1 MSAAAPILDVDV
13 ISDVM
18 CPWCYIGKRRLERA
32 LGQRAGVSVDV
43 RWRPFQL
50 DPTIPRE
57 GMDRA
62 EYLNRKFGPE
72 RAKEVYARIE
82 EAGAEEGI
90 PFAFDKIEKSP
101 NTIDA
106 HRVIRWA
113 AAGGDQQ
120 AVVEHLFAG
129 YFVEGRDL
137 TDPDYLVEM
146 AAQAGLDHDIVTH
159 LLAGDTDRDKVTEEI
174 QLAQRMG
181 VQGVPCFI
189 FAGKFVLTGA
199 QDPENLVQAIDR
211 AEQDLKSQA
220 GAESAA
226 TE

>member
-1 MSAAAPILDVDV
+1 MSAPAPVLDVDV
-13 ISDVM
+13 ISDIM

-32 LGQRAGVSVDV
+32 LGQRAEISVDV
-43 RWRPFQL
+43 RWQPFQL

-72 RAKEVYARIE
+72 RAKEVYNRIKQV
-82 EAGAEEGI
+82 GAEEGI
-90 PFAFDKIEKSP
+90 PFAFDKIKKSP

-120 AVVEHLFAG
+120 AAVEHLFAG

-137 TDPDYLVEM
+137 TNADYLAEM
-146 AAQAGLDHDIVTH
+146 AADAGLEREVVTR
-159 LLAGDTDRDKVTEEI
+159 LLAGDADRDKIAEEVD
-174 QLAQRMG
+174 LAKRKG
-181 VQGVPCFI
+181 VRGVPCFI
-189 FAGKFVLTGA
+189 FGGKYVVTGA
-199 QDPENLVQAIDR
+199 QDPTVLVQAIDQAVSDLNSPTS
-211 AEQDLKSQA
+211 AEP
-220 GAESAA
+220 AA
-226 TE
+226 ST